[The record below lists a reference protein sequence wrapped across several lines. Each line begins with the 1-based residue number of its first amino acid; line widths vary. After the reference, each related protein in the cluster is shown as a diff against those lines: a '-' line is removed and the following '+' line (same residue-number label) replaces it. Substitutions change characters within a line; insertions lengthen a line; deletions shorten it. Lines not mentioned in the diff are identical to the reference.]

1 MVTMLIVIYVGGWLA
16 ATFAAFAASKRLNDR
31 SSPATHPLMI
41 SLAASAI
48 WPLLVVGLVE
58 MSSIVL
64 FTKVESKP
72 GSGTGI
78 VA

>member
-1 MVTMLIVIYVGGWLA
+1 MATMLIVIYLGGWLA
-16 ATFAAFAASKRLNDR
+16 ASFAAFAASRRLNDTR
-31 SSPATHPLMI
+31 SPATHPLMI
-41 SLAASAI
+41 SLVASAI

-64 FTKVESKP
+64 FAKAEPKA
-72 GSGTGI
+72 GSGAGI